1 MTIRSIDV
9 KRFSAISQRPFT
21 DVLAT
26 IDAAIG
32 HPDANAL
39 RHLATASTYA
49 ELESVAR
56 SNVGPSDLLEFMRF
70 DIGEILR
77 KANAPSA
84 RRSVRLIVGSPLIM
98 KQMVEHVPD
107 AASYTPVTILVDE
120 REDGVHL
127 SYDRIAS
134 LLDPYGNGQAL
145 SVARDVDGKIEA
157 LLVEAGKS

>member
-1 MTIRSIDV
+1 MTIHSLDLQRFTVTSRRSFADV
-9 KRFSAISQRPFT
+9 MA
-21 DVLAT
+21 VV
-26 IDAAIG
+26 DAGIG

-39 RHLATASTYA
+39 RRLATAPTYA

-56 SNVGPSDLLEFMRF
+56 SNVGPSDMLEFLRF
-70 DIGEILR
+70 DIGDILH
-77 KANAPSA
+77 KANGGAG
-84 RRSVRLIVGSPLIM
+84 RKSVRLIVGSPLIM

-134 LLDPYGNGQAL
+134 VLAPYDSAQAL
-145 SVARDVDGKIEA
+145 AVARDVDGKVEA
-157 LLVEAGKS
+157 LLTSAAGT

>member
-49 ELESVAR
+49 EVESVAR
-56 SNVGPSDLLEFMRF
+56 SNVGPTE
-70 DIGEILR
+70 
-77 KANAPSA
+77 
-84 RRSVRLIVGSPLIM
+84 
-98 KQMVEHVPD
+98 VP
-107 AASYTPVTILVDE
+107 
-120 REDGVHL
+120 L

-134 LLDPYGNGQAL
+134 LLDSYGNAQAL
-145 SVARDVDGKIEA
+145 SVARDVDSKIEA
-157 LLVEAGKS
+157 LLVKKAGKS